1 MSKLLGL
8 NASNILE
15 PLKSISNN
23 LLTQSKSMGLND
35 SGGQS
40 QIRTDNSGNLVSQ
53 TIGVYY
59 ETPFTLGD
67 GASTMVQLDI
77 NGNLKVRE
85 QVKTETQV
93 LEQTLANGEDSNV
106 IDCRNMKSIRIYG
119 NNSTLSI
126 LSIQYAST
134 NDYGGGGVYDWQYVD
149 TLMAI
154 DYYGNFQINKLI
166 DTPPSFMRI
175 ANNTGS
181 SQQFS
186 LRVIKIN

>member
-77 NGNLKVRE
+77 N
-85 QVKTETQV
+85 
-93 LEQTLANGEDSNV
+93 
-106 IDCRNMKSIRIYG
+106 
-119 NNSTLSI
+119 STLSI